1 MLHIYRKVWQ
11 VRWQAPERRH
21 RRSPDAERSFG
32 ALERRRHRQRGF
44 GLLRPAAV
52 VTVLLQK
59 LRQGVAPLLVT
70 SVAVAAVAI
79 VVVAAVVVV
88 IVVMLLVVL
97 TLLLLKVLLMDL
109 LKLSHGLL

>member
-21 RRSPDAERSFG
+21 RRSPDAERSIG
-32 ALERRRHRQRGF
+32 TLERRRHRQRGF

-52 VTVLLQK
+52 VPVLLQK

-88 IVVMLLVVL
+88 VVVMLLMVL

>member
-52 VTVLLQK
+52 VPVLLQK

-88 IVVMLLVVL
+88 VVVMLLMVL

>member
-1 MLHIYRKVWQ
+1 M
-11 VRWQAPERRH
+11 RWQAPERRH

-32 ALERRRHRQRGF
+32 TLERRRHRQRGF

-52 VTVLLQK
+52 VPVLLQK

-88 IVVMLLVVL
+88 VVVVMLLMAL